1 MRASRFLL
9 LLVVA
14 GVGLWILKSSGI
26 VGSKSEEASSTAPI
40 DRARAVA
47 KKAQSRDTQTAEAA
61 REAES
66 TAPGAGVTENMTPE
80 QVRALLGSPDD
91 VTTETTDT
99 GRPREKWLYR
109 SAGKTVTFEN
119 GIVVSVN

>member
-9 LLVVA
+9 LLIVA
-14 GVGLWILKSSGI
+14 GAGLWILKSSGV

-47 KKAQSRDTQTAEAA
+47 KKAQSRDMQTSEAA

-80 QVRALLGSPDD
+80 QVKALLGSPDD

-109 SAGKTVTFEN
+109 SAGKTVTLEN

>member
-1 MRASRFLL
+1 MRASRLILL
-9 LLVVA
+9 LIVA
-14 GVGLWILKSSGI
+14 AVGLWIYKSSGI
-26 VGSKSEEASSTAPI
+26 LGSKTEDASSRAPI

-47 KKAQSRDTQTAEAA
+47 TKAQSRDTQTSEAA

-80 QVRALLGSPDD
+80 QVRSLLGPPDE
-91 VTTETTDT
+91 VTSDTTDT
-99 GRPREKWLYR
+99 GQPREKWLYR
-109 SAGKTVTFEN
+109 SAGKVVTFEN

>member
-1 MRASRFLL
+1 MRASRLL
-9 LLVVA
+9 LLLIVA

-26 VGSKSEEASSTAPI
+26 VGSKTEDASSRAPI

-47 KKAQSRDTQTAEAA
+47 EKAKSRDTQTSEAA

-80 QVRALLGSPDD
+80 QVKSLLGSPDE

-99 GRPREKWLYR
+99 GRPRERWLYR